1 MFDDFDTQINV
12 EELDD
17 YYLWNDDDDYDWELW
32 IDNELDEDWN

>member
-17 YYLWNDDDDYDWELW
+17 YYLWDDDEWELW
-32 IDNELDEDWN
+32 WIDDELDEDWNW

>member
-17 YYLWNDDDDYDWELW
+17 YYLWEDDDWELW

>member
-17 YYLWNDDDDYDWELW
+17 YYLWDDDEDWELW
-32 IDNELDEDWN
+32 VIDNELDDDWN